1 MASRWLAVNNKASMR
16 RRLTFATLIMINQM
30 LLIALAIAWT
40 IHMVIIALNGSVSF
54 IENNPLILWG
64 EITALVI
71 ITLLAIFVLAM
82 QVIRLG
88 ERRRDYDRRP

>member
-1 MASRWLAVNNKASMR
+1 MAYKTLLVNNRKPSMR

-30 LLIALAIAWT
+30 LLIALAIAWI
-40 IHMVIIALNGSVSF
+40 IHMALIASNGSVFF

-64 EITALVI
+64 EICAMAI
-71 ITLLAIFVLAM
+71 ITLFAIYVLAV

-88 ERRRDYDRRP
+88 ERRRDYDKK

>member
-1 MASRWLAVNNKASMR
+1 MAFKWLVVNNKSSMR

-40 IHMVIIALNGSVSF
+40 IHMILIALNGSVSF
-54 IENNPLILWG
+54 IENNPFILWR
-64 EITALVI
+64 EISAMVI
-71 ITLLAIFVLAM
+71 ITLFAIYVLAM

-88 ERRRDYDRRP
+88 ERRRDYDNM

>member
-1 MASRWLAVNNKASMR
+1 MR
-16 RRLTFATLIMINQM
+16 RRLTFATLIMISQM
-30 LLIALAIAWT
+30 LLIALAVAWT

-64 EITALVI
+64 EITAMVV
-71 ITLLAIFVLAM
+71 ITLFAIYVLAM

-88 ERRRDYDRRP
+88 ERRRDYDNK